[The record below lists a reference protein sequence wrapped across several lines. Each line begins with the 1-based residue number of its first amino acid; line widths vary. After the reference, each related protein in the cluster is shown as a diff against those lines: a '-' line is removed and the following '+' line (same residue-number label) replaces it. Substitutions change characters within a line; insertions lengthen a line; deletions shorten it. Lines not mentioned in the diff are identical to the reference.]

1 MEENNEKLILN
12 PEFIP
17 FYPSMFREWFLA
29 VDCILFW
36 FIKFFLANND
46 KFFCTDK
53 QIWSMLGLS
62 VKTISRSFKKLREVW
77 LIKTETR
84 TKKWWWTYRTVELIF
99 PNGHGWPFANG
110 HGWPSI
116 ENIYWYNLFTNVNK
130 LYQSDLEWW
139 KTKTSKKM
147 EFTPEQNE
155 KFEALWKVYPIKSK
169 KELARKHFLEH
180 DYDEL
185 MFDAKIRKWKVEL
198 EVVEKQYMRGGWHRM
213 EDFAPQWER
222 MKKLELKKIFERHI
236 TMWWDMKSR
245 MEEIIKDFPD
255 VNFNEFLDE
264 ISKKKTEYALWDLI
278 PKK

>member
-17 FYPSMFREWFLA
+17 FYPSMFRGWFLA

-46 KFFCTDK
+46 QFFCTDK
-53 QIWSMLGLS
+53 QIWDMLWLS

-84 TKKWWWTYRTVELIF
+84 TKKWGWTYRTVELVI

-116 ENIYWYNLFTNVNK
+116 KNKYNNLFININK
-130 LYQSDLEWW
+130 LSVGEEEK
-139 KTKTSKKM
+139 KTQTSKKVQ
-147 EFTPEQNE
+147 FTPEQNE
-155 KFEALWKVYPIKSK
+155 QFEALRKEYPIKSK

-180 DYDEL
+180 DYNEL
-185 MFDAKIRKWKVEL
+185 MFDAKIRKRKVEL
-198 EVVEKQYMRGGWHRM
+198 EVVEKQYMRGWGYWM
-213 EDFAPQWER
+213 EDFAPQWDR
-222 MKKLELKKIFERHI
+222 MKKLELKQIFERHM
-236 TMWWDMKSR
+236 TMWGDMRTR
-245 MEEIIKDFPD
+245 MEELVKDFPD
-255 VNFNEFLDE
+255 VNFNEFLEE
-264 ISKKKTEYALWDLI
+264 INRKKTEYALWDLI